1 MDRVLQFFSSMKQT
15 LDIPIFRLGEF
26 EVSLWTVVYMT
37 VSIVLLVYL
46 SGKLKNWLTNTVLR
60 RSTLE
65 VSVRQ
70 SVGTIIRYIVVV
82 IGFLVIVQ
90 TAGIDLTTLN
100 VLAGAIGI
108 GVGFGLQNIASNFIS
123 GVIILFERPIKIGD
137 RIEVGEVEGD
147 VVAINARSTTVVT
160 NDNIAIIVPNSKFVS
175 ENVVNWGYV
184 DRKIRF
190 RIPIGVAYGSDPRQ
204 VEQLLL
210 DVAKENPDVL
220 DEPAPAVRFLSF
232 GDSSLDFELRAWTSS
247 LLHRKGKLISD
258 LNFAIHNK
266 LRSAGVQVPFP
277 QRDVHIRTMPSDLPD
292 IGKRKQPG
300 KNRMK

>member
-1 MDRVLQFFSSMKQT
+1 MDRIFQFFTSVRHA
-15 LDIPIFRLGEF
+15 LDIPIFRLGDF

-82 IGFLVIVQ
+82 IGFLIIVQ

-123 GVIILFERPIKIGD
+123 GLIILFERPIKTGD

-175 ENVVNWGYV
+175 ENVINWGYV

-190 RIPIGVAYGSDPRQ
+190 RIPVGVAYGSEPRH

-220 DEPAPAVRFLSF
+220 DDPPPAVRFLSF

-247 LLHRKGKLISD
+247 LLHRKGKLVSD
-258 LNFAIHNK
+258 LNFSIHNK
-266 LRSAGVQVPFP
+266 LQSAGVLIPFP
-277 QRDVHIRTMPSDLPD
+277 QRDVHIRSVPPELT
-292 IGKRKQPG
+292 GKG
-300 KNRMK
+300 KKRGAGRDGNK